1 MAITEYAAFVTQ
13 MHNLAVMA
21 ESRDNAY
28 RAADDK
34 NEGKDGVMNISGI
47 WEADPDS
54 YDPEGAERML
64 EHGELT
70 RFGSGTYAIGDIA
83 CCMHAERTAARAC
96 EERPAKTASAKR
108 AALANPP
115 DSPVRAALFALTP
128 PSGKCPWMF
137 RKILKRSAR
146 LIKDVQLTQTVTD
159 FTFIFTLH
167 LFGTSIQ
174 THPYGVMRDDFNL
187 WGKPFKIKL
196 ATPDEHGVKYQQFG
210 HPGLPDDTIDTS
222 HFWITDGGD
231 RLMWE
236 SKMYRSDIDKEVT
249 NLQQFIRKGGGLS
262 SRK

>member
-1 MAITEYAAFVTQ
+1 MAITEYVAFVTQ

-34 NEGKDGVMNISGI
+34 NEGKDLIMNISGI

-96 EERPAKTASAKR
+96 EERPAKMASAKR

-128 PSGKCPWMF
+128 PL
-137 RKILKRSAR
+137 RKVPV
-146 LIKDVQLTQTVTD
+146 DVPQDPEAV
-159 FTFIFTLH
+159 
-167 LFGTSIQ
+167 GTADQRRTANSDSDRF
-174 THPYGVMRDDFNL
+174 HVHFHAALVR
-187 WGKPFKIKL
+187 
-196 ATPDEHGVKYQQFG
+196 DEH
-210 HPGLPDDTIDTS
+210 PDPPVRRHEGRFQS
-222 HFWITDGGD
+222 VG
-231 RLMWE
+231 E
-236 SKMYRSDIDKEVT
+236 AV
-249 NLQQFIRKGGGLS
+249 
-262 SRK
+262 